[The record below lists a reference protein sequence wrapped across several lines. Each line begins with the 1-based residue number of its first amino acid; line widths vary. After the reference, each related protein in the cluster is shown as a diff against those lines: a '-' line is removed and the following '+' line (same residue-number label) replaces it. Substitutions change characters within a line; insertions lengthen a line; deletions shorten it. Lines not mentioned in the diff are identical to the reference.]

1 MRTERRRTR
10 ASPETHERPAGRA
23 HNGPLVVHAR
33 ESVQHV
39 RATVRRH
46 GHRQVPAAAARDAL
60 KDKTSSVRRSALG
73 LLERLIFIHPFEW
86 CLSSETE
93 WKEKYK
99 EASDTLEKMEAR
111 LGRRP
116 RSTRRTK
123 RKRKGVK
130 GDHDEECEGEE
141 DGQAGVEIGRA
152 HV

>member
-1 MRTERRRTR
+1 MQVFKVLARLCDLSAKYPQQRLAITR
-10 ASPETHERPAGRA
+10 AA
-23 HNGPLVVHAR
+23 V
-33 ESVQHV
+33 
-39 RATVRRH
+39 
-46 GHRQVPAAAARDAL
+46 DAL
-60 KDKTSSVRRSALG
+60 EDKTSSVRKNAIS
-73 LLERLIFIHPFEW
+73 LLERLILTHPYGMYGG
-86 CLSSETE
+86 LLSETE

-141 DGQAGVEIGRA
+141 DGQAGVAKTKKRGKPY
-152 HV
+152 VS